1 MRVNHLVQCS
11 TSQTHTFICARSSG
25 VLITL
30 CQPYYHQLSL
40 WAPRL
45 DDSVLTIVL
54 QPIIFQIPGLESWL
68 TVGSSLES
76 WNCLLTS
83 YPTSFPC
90 CITLFPP
97 LFHRPPSTCL
107 SFSSPL
113 LFPPL
118 GLDEPSWHQR
128 TSSDCWAKQAHTL
141 CTCVKG
147 NTSLLIQSVAMISR
161 TVLPWSCGSLAYF
174 LSSTSFHS

>member
-11 TSQTHTFICARSSG
+11 TSQTHTFVCARSSA

-83 YPTSFPC
+83 YPSSFPC
-90 CITLFPP
+90 CIILFPP
-97 LFHRPPSTCL
+97 LFHRPTSTYL

-118 GLDEPSWHQR
+118 GPGEPNWHQR
-128 TSSDCWAKQAHTL
+128 TSSDCCTKQAHTL
-141 CTCVKG
+141 WACIKG
-147 NTSLLIQSVAMISR
+147 NTSLLMYK
-161 TVLPWSCGSLAYF
+161 LLLW
-174 LSSTSFHS
+174 